1 MIVAITILSILVGVL
16 TLATLILSKQ
26 LKDSIE
32 NIESLSAMMNVF
44 HDSYTSRIVEMEMD
58 IENLMEDLADAN
70 L

>member
-26 LKDSIE
+26 LKDAID
-32 NIESLSAMMNVF
+32 NIESLNIMMNAF

>member
-32 NIESLSAMMNVF
+32 NIESLNTMMNAF

-58 IENLMEDLADAN
+58 IENLMEEVADAN

>member
-26 LKDSIE
+26 LKDAIE
-32 NIESLSAMMNVF
+32 NIESLNIMMNAF

-58 IENLMEDLADAN
+58 IEKLMEDLADAN

>member
-32 NIESLSAMMNVF
+32 NIESLNIMMNAF
-44 HDSYTSRIVEMEMD
+44 HESYTSRIVEMEMD

>member
-32 NIESLSAMMNVF
+32 NIESLNTMMNVF

-58 IENLMEDLADAN
+58 IENLMEEVADAN

>member
-26 LKDSIE
+26 LNDSIQ
-32 NIESLSAMMNVF
+32 NIESLNIMINTF
-44 HDSYTSRIVEMEMD
+44 HDSYTTRIVEMEMD
-58 IENLMEDLADAN
+58 IENLMEEVADAN

>member
-26 LKDSIE
+26 LNDSIQ
-32 NIESLSAMMNVF
+32 NIESLNVMINTF
-44 HDSYTSRIVEMEMD
+44 HDSYTRRIVEMEMD
-58 IENLMEDLADAN
+58 IENLMEAEADAD

>member
-32 NIESLSAMMNVF
+32 NIESLNTMMNVF